1 MIKCK
6 AMECE
11 INKNVYD
18 HRVLSDWSAVND
30 NQTNN
35 ISCVNEQLP
44 IDMVFN
50 DGHRLSI
57 VVYT

>member
-1 MIKCK
+1 
-6 AMECE
+6 MECE

-18 HRVLSDWSAVND
+18 HRVLSDWSGVND
-30 NQTNN
+30 NQNQTNK
-35 ISCVNEQLP
+35 SCVDAELP

-57 VVYT
+57 VVYS

>member
-1 MIKCK
+1 MQ
-6 AMECE
+6 CE

-30 NQTNN
+30 NQNQTN
-35 ISCVNEQLP
+35 ISCVDVELP

-57 VVYT
+57 AVYS